1 MFGMQVLDIAVG
13 MIFIYLM
20 LSFVCTAGTEL
31 VASILRLRAKT
42 FAEGISKLLH
52 DDKIERE
59 FFEHPLIKGIGVK
72 RPTFCSAETFT
83 LTVANILSG
92 HGLPRTVPEVR
103 NLIDEKLGD
112 KSPELRKVLLILVDE
127 AGDDVQKLQ
136 KSFNA
141 WFDNAME
148 AVSAWYRA
156 KAKIVT
162 FFVAL
167 AIAVLANADTIQIT
181 RSLANDPALRQ
192 ALVAQATEMAKQD
205 SVQVPHGETKA
216 SKRIEET
223 LGDLK
228 DLGIPLGWKTAPTTQ
243 GDWLSKITGLT
254 LTMLAMTLGAP
265 FWYDLLKKVVSIRS
279 ARIAAASIAQP
290 STPASKESANS
301 QVQRN
306 EP

>member
-1 MFGMQVLDIAVG
+1 MFGLQVLDIALG

-31 VASILRLRAKT
+31 VAGFLRLRAKT
-42 FAEGISKLLH
+42 FAEGISKLLN
-52 DDKIERE
+52 DAKIEKE

-72 RPTFCSAETFT
+72 KPTFCSSETFS

-92 HGLPRTVPEVR
+92 HGLPKTVPEVR
-103 NLIDEKLGD
+103 KLIDEKLGD

-127 AGDDVQKLQ
+127 AGDDVKKLQ
-136 KSFNA
+136 NSFDT

-148 AVSAWYRA
+148 TVSAWYRA
-156 KAKIVT
+156 KAQIVT

-167 AIAVLANADTIQIT
+167 TIAVLANADTIQIT
-181 RSLANDPALRQ
+181 RSLANDPSLRQ
-192 ALVAQATEMAKQD
+192 ALVAQATEIARQD
-205 SVQVPHGETKA
+205 SLQAPHGETEA
-216 SKRIEET
+216 STRIKQT

-228 DLGIPLGWKTAPTTQ
+228 DLGIPLGWKTAPKT
-243 GDWLSKITGLT
+243 GGEWLSKIIGLI

-279 ARIAAASIAQP
+279 AKTTASSSEQK
-290 STPASKESANS
+290 TPPDS
-301 QVQRN
+301 
-306 EP
+306 